1 MAIPATP
8 ASPLAL
14 TTAQAVALHLLAD
27 GFTADD
33 IRLRTEIVPED
44 LYRLAALHN
53 VPGPHGTIE
62 GFGCHRAVNE
72 PPCEQCAPLEARFE
86 AQARARQR
94 IADAERTLRKQHG
107 GRRGR
112 RSTLTHA

>member
-8 ASPLAL
+8 ANPLDL
-14 TTAQAVALHLLAD
+14 TTAVALHLLGA
-27 GFTADD
+27 GFPADD
-33 IRLRTEIVPED
+33 IKLRTDIAPDD

-53 VPGPHGTIE
+53 VPGPHGTVE
-62 GFGCHRAVNE
+62 GFGCHRARRE
-72 PPCEQCAPLEARFE
+72 SPCEQCAPLEGRFE

-94 IADAERTLRKQHG
+94 IADAERTLHRQPA

-112 RSTLTHA
+112 RSTRARA